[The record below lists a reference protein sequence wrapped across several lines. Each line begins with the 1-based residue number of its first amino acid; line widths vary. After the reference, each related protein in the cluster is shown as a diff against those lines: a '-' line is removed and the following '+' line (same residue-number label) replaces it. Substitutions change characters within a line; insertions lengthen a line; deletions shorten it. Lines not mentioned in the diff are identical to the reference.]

1 MKDYEIYSNLKVP
14 KGSNI
19 VLRLDGRKFHTLA
32 KTLNLEKPYD
42 SNFAKLMIEV
52 CKDLF
57 TEFSPK
63 FIYTFSDE
71 INILL
76 SEIPFSN
83 RVEKIDSVFSSLAS
97 SSITKHLN
105 DFFDLDE
112 LPLISFDSRIIPL
125 PFNDINTYFKWR
137 QDESWRNCKNAY
149 GIWVLKKD
157 YSSKIANEKIKGL
170 KSSDIHN
177 LLFDKGINLNNLPVW
192 EKRGIGFYKKNKK
205 IKGFNPKTNSDT
217 ISYRNY
223 LFTDCNL
230 EMFSKDFFKTI
241 NLKHD

>member
-83 RVEKIDSVFSSLAS
+83 RVEKIDSVFQVW
-97 SSITKHLN
+97 HLV
-105 DFFDLDE
+105 
-112 LPLISFDSRIIPL
+112 
-125 PFNDINTYFKWR
+125 
-137 QDESWRNCKNAY
+137 Q
-149 GIWVLKKD
+149 
-157 YSSKIANEKIKGL
+157 
-170 KSSDIHN
+170 
-177 LLFDKGINLNNLPVW
+177 
-192 EKRGIGFYKKNKK
+192 
-205 IKGFNPKTNSDT
+205 
-217 ISYRNY
+217 
-223 LFTDCNL
+223 
-230 EMFSKDFFKTI
+230 
-241 NLKHD
+241 